1 MPETTKVV
9 DHLQMR
15 MTNMETVYDNLMVIQ
30 KRQTILLNILQ
41 RKMEVTDHEI
51 IEEEK
56 RLNAKLEADPGHAQ
70 RREIQP

>member
-1 MPETTKVV
+1 MSKDIKTV

-15 MTNMETVYDNLMVIQ
+15 VVNLETIYENIRVIQ

-41 RKMEVTDHEI
+41 KKLEVKDHEI

-56 RLNAKLEADPGHAQ
+56 RLDAKLKAGPRNFE
-70 RREIQP
+70 